1 MKATRT
7 RIEPNIYQYPDGR
20 REVRL
25 IHAGREAPTTRFA
38 AEVPLAQIRAWIV
51 GAKRRLEQDARELGE
66 RPDRRSSGGTLE
78 GDAPEYLSQIAG
90 RVSTRADT
98 SHLRAWFEVLVDGVR
113 LGGLPRSVLT
123 TAHVNK
129 TIGQWQATPSPHA
142 IRRVRIRAYARTSQA
157 IDAHDRRAPAT
168 SGRVVSALTIRHRCR
183 VLKDLYR
190 TLDGPDAPTPVDYAK
205 IPKRTKNPPATVPA
219 PNVVAVLEAL
229 RARDAKTFARFYVHA
244 TTAQRPCQIGRARPE
259 DVQLAQRIWLV
270 RNAKGE
276 PAHCIMLNPQQV
288 AAWDA
293 FIAADAWSADAGG
306 FDTSEYG
313 KRIHAAGWPKGIR
326 PYAARHSLARD
337 AISRGVSLGDVQA
350 LLGHTDPTT
359 TRIYA
364 PFQVDRQR
372 VVSDLMTPYLAEVL
386 KPRLVKGQKDR

>member
-20 REVRL
+20 YEVL
-25 IHAGREAPTTRFA
+25 VSASGRVAPATRFPR
-38 AEVPLAQIRAWIV
+38 ETPLPRIHEWI
-51 GAKRRLEQDARELGE
+51 ATARHKLATEARELGAI
-66 RPDRRSSGGTLE
+66 PDRRSSGGTLE

-90 RVSTRADT
+90 RASTRADT
-98 SHLRAWFEVLVDGVR
+98 SHLRAWFEVVIDGVR
-113 LGGLPRSVLT
+113 LGALARAALT

-129 TIGQWQATPSPHA
+129 AIGYWQSAPSPHA
-142 IRRVRIRAYARTSQA
+142 IRRIRIREYARTGCA
-157 IDAHDRRAPAT
+157 IDAHERRAPAT

-183 VLKDLYR
+183 VLQDLYR

-219 PNVVAVLEAL
+219 PNVVAVLETL
-229 RARDAKTFARFYVHA
+229 RTRDAKTFARFYVHA

-259 DVQLAQRIWLV
+259 DVQLPQRLWLV

-276 PAHCIMLNPQQV
+276 PAHCILLNPQQV
-288 AAWDA
+288 AAWEA

-306 FDTSEYG
+306 FDTSAYG
-313 KRIHAAGWPKGIR
+313 KQIHAAGWPRGVR

-350 LLGHTDPTT
+350 LLGHSDPTT

-386 KPRLVKGQKDR
+386 KPRLVKGKP